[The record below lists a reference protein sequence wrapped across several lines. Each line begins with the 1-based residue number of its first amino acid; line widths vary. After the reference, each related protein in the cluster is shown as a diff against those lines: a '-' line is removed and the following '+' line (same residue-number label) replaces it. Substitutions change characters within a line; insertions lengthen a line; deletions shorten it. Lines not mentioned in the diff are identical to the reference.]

1 MFGGDFAAVLGEYS
15 EHRHLAEAFSAPC
28 KWIPR
33 KSFGKNVTDERF
45 GTASR
50 MAAVKTLDDGVPI
63 VLKVVDELRKG
74 LLPLLILLFIYRSAE
89 ADKGIEIIL
98 SDSLAHYAL
107 IWSGSIKS

>member
-1 MFGGDFAAVLGEYS
+1 MFGGDFTAVFGEYS
-15 EHRHLAEAFSAPC
+15 EHGHLAQTFSAP
-28 KWIPR
+28 R
-33 KSFGKNVTDERF
+33 KRVSRKPFGKYMTDERF
-45 GTASR
+45 STASR

-74 LLPLLILLFIYRSAE
+74 LPPLLILLFIYRSAE

-98 SDSLAHYAL
+98 SDSFAHYAR